1 MFGALCGATV
11 PSPCSPGLP
20 CPSPVLLALLGSW
33 DKSDLAVS
41 AAPAWPSVSAL
52 PEARA
57 GQQLGGRPQHTGRDA
72 RSQDT
77 RPPGPQPGGAC
88 ECHGRTDKLAWAAA
102 RGRGGETGMHSRLW
116 SDLPAP
122 GRLMDTVPASTCT
135 SPPHAGRCPPGNR
148 TAVKTEVTIGVK
160 LVVGALGASPHL
172 RTVPVRAACVTSLTP
187 APCHAV
193 LSMFCR

>member
-1 MFGALCGATV
+1 MWGDRAQPLLPRPALSLARAPGPAGQLGQIRLGRVGC
-11 PSPCSPGLP
+11 PCLAFSVSTARSPGG
-20 CPSPVLLALLGSW
+20 AAAGRE
-33 DKSDLAVS
+33 
-41 AAPAWPSVSAL
+41 APAHRPGCQKPGHTAS
-52 PEARA
+52 RA
-57 GQQLGGRPQHTGRDA
+57 K
-72 RSQDT
+72 
-77 RPPGPQPGGAC
+77 PGGAC

-148 TAVKTEVTIGVK
+148 TVVKTEVTIGVK